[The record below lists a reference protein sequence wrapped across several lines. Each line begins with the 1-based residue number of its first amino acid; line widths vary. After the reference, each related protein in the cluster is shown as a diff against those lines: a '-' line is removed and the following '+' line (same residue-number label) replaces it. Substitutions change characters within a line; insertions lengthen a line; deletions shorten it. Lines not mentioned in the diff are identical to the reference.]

1 MARAA
6 VYARVSS
13 EEQVQGYSI
22 DAQLRAC
29 RTYAAD
35 KGWQVVGEYVDE
47 GRSARTDNISKRP
60 RFKEM
65 LDEGLA
71 RHFNVILVHKLD
83 RFSRNLR
90 VTLDCFEKLSKVEVG
105 FVSLSEQ
112 IDYSSPGGKLF
123 LTMLGGLAQWYS
135 DNLSQETKK
144 GKRERKAQG
153 LFNGLLPFGVAKGES
168 GIPAPDPATHPGL
181 LLAFEVAGQGK
192 SDKAVA
198 AALNLAG
205 YRTTGNRG
213 ANPFSKDTVR
223 GVLTN
228 RFYLGY
234 LPNGDGGWLRGRHA
248 PIVDEELWQSAQ
260 EARMKRQQRRDGTTS
275 RASVYSLTGM
285 MKCFCCGG
293 KIHLHRDPHGNPR
306 GYCYNRTQGT
316 KDCKQKG
323 TFLSVYE
330 EQVEEFLQRFEIPAD
345 YREKILEAYQQLQ
358 AVQDT
363 GREDQETLELRLERL
378 RKLYSWGDLE
388 ESEYL
393 KERDEIQRQLK
404 ALAPV
409 DKQGLEIDGLAE
421 FLGDV

>member
-1 MARAA
+1 MRAA
-6 VYARVSS
+6 IYARVSS

-29 RTYAAD
+29 RAYASE

-47 GRSARTDNISKRP
+47 GRSARTDNIAKRP
-60 RFKEM
+60 KFRAM
-65 LDEGLA
+65 LEDAAA
-71 RHFNVILVHKLD
+71 RHFDVLVVHKLD
-83 RFSRNLR
+83 RFSRNRRITDESLH
-90 VTLDCFEKLSKVEVG
+90 KLHKASVG
-105 FVSLSEQ
+105 FISLTENMDFATAHGQ
-112 IDYSSPGGKLF
+112 MVLGVLSS
-123 LTMLGGLAQWYS
+123 LAQFYS

-192 SDKAVA
+192 SDKEVA

-234 LPNGDGGWLRGRHA
+234 LPNGDGEWLRGKHA

-260 EARMKRQQRRDGTTS
+260 EARMKRHQRRDGTTS

-306 GYCYNRTQGT
+306 GYCYNRTQGP

-330 EQVEEFLQRFEIPAD
+330 DQVEEFLRRFEIPAD
-345 YREKILEAYQQLQ
+345 
-358 AVQDT
+358 
-363 GREDQETLELRLERL
+363 
-378 RKLYSWGDLE
+378 
-388 ESEYL
+388 
-393 KERDEIQRQLK
+393 
-404 ALAPV
+404 
-409 DKQGLEIDGLAE
+409 
-421 FLGDV
+421 